1 MEVRVRMEAWM
12 RIRQQEG
19 KVKHELRHFYLFRN
33 THEPP
38 TTHTHTHSAG
48 YCRYD
53 NEQNHEWS
61 LPPRGVGLPP
71 LEGIYFKRHSF
82 LKRAERNGQP
92 GKM

>member
-1 MEVRVRMEAWM
+1 MSWGIFIYSEILMN
-12 RIRQQEG
+12 
-19 KVKHELRHFYLFRN
+19 HLL
-33 THEPP
+33 
-38 TTHTHTHSAG
+38 HTHTHSAG